1 MPTVFLTSH
10 NRLRILYNCISKM
23 NNDSVC
29 KQDSFLGILA
39 VAILTF
45 LPPWTLESF
54 NGVTGGTLRR
64 AESNVE
70 LSMQVNRVQLGMGN
84 IKKKQKTMKG
94 KVCVWPI

>member
-1 MPTVFLTSH
+1 
-10 NRLRILYNCISKM
+10 M

-84 IKKKQKTMKG
+84 IKKNKKLWKG
-94 KVCVWPI
+94 KSVYGQFNDLNSWQIKVFTIK